1 MPTLNFGGVLF
12 QDFKLGTPDE
22 RGVTEDPEVLRWRPI
37 RQQSLSVGGA
47 G

>member
-1 MPTLNFGGVLF
+1 MPSLNSGGVLL

-22 RGVTEDPEVLRWRPI
+22 GGVTEDPEVLGWGPI
-37 RQQSLSVGGA
+37 RQQGLSIRGA